1 MPNFKYKGVNSHG
14 KVVSG
19 LLEVSDVKVAS
30 KLLNDSEIDI
40 FFLREKKGS
49 QVFSNLLSF
58 MERVRSKDLVIFVR
72 QFSVLIS
79 ANVTLSD
86 ALKMLSDQA
95 GDKYLKKIISE
106 VASGVEGGVRL
117 SDAFAK
123 HPKVFSKFFI
133 NVIRSGETSG
143 KLDEV
148 LNYLADE
155 MEKDY
160 DLNGKIKGAMIYP
173 VFIFVGLL
181 VVGVVM
187 MIFVVPKL
195 IDMIAQTGGELPV
208 TTRAL
213 VVISDFLIHFWLLI
227 ALILVGL
234 AVAFVNFKKTE
245 QGKMMIDSLV
255 LKLPIFGNLLNK
267 IYLVRFF
274 RSLKTLIIGGSTV
287 TNGLRIAVGVIDN
300 NLYQELINKTI
311 KEVEDGNSI
320 SSVFAQNK
328 EIIPE
333 IVPQMIS
340 VGEKTGRLDFVL
352 EKIVNFYTRE
362 INTIVANLMSL
373 MEPIVIVVM
382 GVGVLLMML
391 AIVAPMYQMSQSM

>member
-1 MPNFKYKGVNSHG
+1 
-14 KVVSG
+14 
-19 LLEVSDVKVAS
+19 
-30 KLLNDSEIDI
+30 
-40 FFLREKKGS
+40 
-49 QVFSNLLSF
+49 
-58 MERVRSKDLVIFVR
+58 MEGVRSKDLVIFVR

-195 IDMIAQTGGELPV
+195 IDMVAQTGGELPV

-234 AVAFVNFKKTE
+234 AVAFVNFKKTK

-391 AIVAPMYQMSQSM
+391 AIVAPMYQMSQGM